1 MSETVAAEPGTA
13 ITRDIVSQIAAALA
27 VGWGA
32 ILRADLVAAQ
42 QRHGISDE
50 DMVAARELAIA
61 YRAEMKVGK
70 VPAAVTSYRYA
81 LSVARS
87 RKKKERTR

>member
-1 MSETVAAEPGTA
+1 MSETIAEPGTT

-32 ILRADLVAAQ
+32 ILRADLDAAQ
-42 QRHGISDE
+42 QRHRLSDE
-50 DMVAARELAIA
+50 DMVIARELALA

-70 VPAAVTSYRYA
+70 VPAAVISYRYA
-81 LSVARS
+81 LARS
-87 RKKKERTR
+87 RKKKPP